1 MPTAP
6 ENMTPEEML
15 AEVKKAIYTVL
26 VGGQSY
32 SIGSRSLT
40 RADLS
45 LLKTMRDDLEAQIAA
60 GDNVGLMDNTVVA
73 IFDGR

>member
-1 MPTAP
+1 MASAP
-6 ENMTPEEML
+6 ENFTPAEML

-32 SIGSRSLT
+32 SIGSRSMT

-45 LLKTMRDDLEAQIAA
+45 LLKSMRDDLEAQVATGA
-60 GDNVGLMDNTVVA
+60 NTGLMDNTFVVV
-73 IFDGR
+73 FEGR

>member
-1 MPTAP
+1 MATAP
-6 ENMTPEEML
+6 EDFTPVEML

-32 SIGSRSLT
+32 SIGSRSMT

-45 LLKTMRDDLEAQIAA
+45 LLKSMRDDLEAQVATGA
-60 GDNVGLMDNTVVA
+60 NSGLMDNTSVA
-73 IFDGR
+73 VFDGR